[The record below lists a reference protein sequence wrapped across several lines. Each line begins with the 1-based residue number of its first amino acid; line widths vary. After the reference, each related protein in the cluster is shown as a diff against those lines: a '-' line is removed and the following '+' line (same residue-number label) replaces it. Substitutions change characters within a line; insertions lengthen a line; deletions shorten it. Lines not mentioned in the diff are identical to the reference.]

1 MKRILPFLFIILIL
15 VSCQS
20 MAKESLSSAPE
31 GVEESIDYC
40 EKVKLDMS
48 TSSKKVEATVI
59 SYIDGDTTY
68 FSVPASVS
76 PDGILKARYIAVNTP
91 ESTGKI
97 EEWGKSASYFTRER
111 LSNAES
117 IIIESDTD
125 EWNLDSTGTRML
137 VWIWYRDSSSSE
149 YRNLNIELLQ
159 EGLAIPYS
167 SSNNRY
173 GSYAQD
179 AIRQA
184 QREKKH
190 IWSNERDP
198 NFYYGDIIEV
208 TLKELRLNAQ
218 EYEGKKVSFEAVVTK
233 YDDNSVYVEN
243 LDEESGYTFGIC
255 VFYGFSFPGAGLD
268 ILRVGNKV
276 KIVGTVQ
283 YYERGGSYQIS
294 GIKYRQMKPDDE
306 ENIRLIAEGEEI
318 IYTPVSLDYL
328 LNSTIEITDGDE
340 IVPLIASSALQAT
353 TVEVDNLYVESI
365 EYSSNSSMTLLCS
378 SNGNRVLIRG
388 ENLKD
393 ISATSLLRKTISV
406 KGIVDRYSG
415 SVQIK
420 VLSSEDISIEK

>member
-1 MKRILPFLFIILIL
+1 MKRVLPFLFIILIL

-20 MAKESLSSAPE
+20 MTKESLSSAPE
-31 GVEESIDYC
+31 GVEESIDYSA
-40 EKVKLDMS
+40 KLKLDPS
-48 TSSKKVEATVI
+48 TSSKKVEATVL

-68 FSVPASVS
+68 FSVPTSIS
-76 PDGILKARYIAVNTP
+76 PDGVLKARYIAVNTP

-97 EEWGKSASYFTRER
+97 EEWGKSASQFTHEK

-117 IIIESDTD
+117 IIIESDND
-125 EWNLDSTGTRML
+125 EWNLDSTGSRML
-137 VWIWYRDSSSSE
+137 VWIWYRESSTSE

-184 QREKKH
+184 QREKKN
-190 IWSNERDP
+190 IWSNEKDP

-208 TLKELRLNAQ
+208 TLKELRLNAK
-218 EYEGKKVSFEAVVTK
+218 EYEGKKVSFEAIVTK
-233 YDDNSVYVEN
+233 YDDNSVYTES

-255 VFYGFSFPGAGLD
+255 VYYGFSFPGAGLD
-268 ILRVGNKV
+268 ILRIGNKV

-283 YYERGGSYQIS
+283 YYERGDSYQIS

-318 IYTPVSLDYL
+318 AYIPVSLDYL
-328 LNSTIEITDGDE
+328 MNSTIEIPNGDE
-340 IVPLIASSALQAT
+340 IVTLPASDALQAI

-365 EYSSNSSMTLLCS
+365 EYSSNSSMSLLCS
-378 SNGNRVLIRG
+378 SNGNSVLLRG
-388 ENLKD
+388 ENLKN
-393 ISATSLLRKTISV
+393 ISAQSLLRKTISV

-415 SVQIK
+415 SIQIK
-420 VLSSEDISIEK
+420 VLSDSDISIEK